1 LLSIHDIDFLG
12 EEFKSN
18 FGSYSKHFAKIS
30 EVEFNIL
37 FATAS
42 WNFFWLSFDYNLS
55 MNPLMKSANSF
66 ENLSIIWSNSESSEI
81 LVLVSWAK
89 LVKLS
94 NYCINSFL
102 GGLYENLLT
111 RLVIFKSLELREEAD
126 IFLLSRNVASPFAFS
141 IDFSAN

>member
-1 LLSIHDIDFLG
+1 MHDIDFLG

-42 WNFFWLSFDYNLS
+42 WNYFWLSFDYNLS
-55 MNPLMKSANSF
+55 MNPLIKSANSF
-66 ENLSIIWSNSESSEI
+66 ENFSTIWSISENSES
-81 LVLVSWAK
+81 LVFISWAK
-89 LVKLS
+89 LGELS

-111 RLVIFKSLELREEAD
+111 SLAIFKSLELREEAD
-126 IFLLSRNVASPFAFS
+126 IFLLSRNVSSPFAFS
-141 IDFSAN
+141 IDLSAN